1 MVFQY
6 HVGRVHAIVG
16 NDLCHLWVDV
26 LLKRLYLTAID
37 GQLGASAVGVGC
49 VTIFVEELSH
59 AIVDDHRPVIVGKFH
74 LGHFEEVAH
83 ALDERIVIHHIGEIR
98 VADGEVAEERHRL
111 GLFEIGRARESQ
123 HRIERLVGSP
133 FVDDLPQLDFPVS
146 GMVHFVDEDGEV
158 GQPPNDVAQ
167 LVGLLYLLQLFFA
180 EERWVFVVSETV
192 EDDFLGIGDGHEPHE
207 IVQGLVVVDLLR
219 IRVLDLIALAC
230 TLLLI
235 EDLELDEPGHLRGG
249 WLRDDP

>member
-1 MVFQY
+1 
-6 HVGRVHAIVG
+6 
-16 NDLCHLWVDV
+16 
-26 LLKRLYLTAID
+26 
-37 GQLGASAVGVGC
+37 
-49 VTIFVEELSH
+49 
-59 AIVDDHRPVIVGKFH
+59 
-74 LGHFEEVAH
+74 
-83 ALDERIVIHHIGEIR
+83 
-98 VADGEVAEERHRL
+98 
-111 GLFEIGRARESQ
+111 
-123 HRIERLVGSP
+123 
-133 FVDDLPQLDFPVS
+133 
-146 GMVHFVDEDGEV
+146 MVHLVDEDGEV
-158 GQPPNDVAQ
+158 GQPPDDVAQ